1 MRIATLNDPP
11 DRQREN
17 PVRIDGAVRKV
28 LFLDRV
34 ESPVIPGDQWFVFRI
49 SEAEMGCGSDGRC
62 GPGGVPPGSSK
73 STRLIHGR
81 SNTANWEY
89 NHHAIPPI
97 TASTTFRLSS
107 VSRGQKGF
115 MAFGNPEM
123 ADSPTYIYDR
133 LDEPTTSML
142 EEVMADG
149 EGGECAVA
157 FACGMAA
164 ISTTILACC
173 GAGEHIVAHP
183 VMYGCTYSLLTN
195 QLPRFGISTSFADAR
210 DVAAVRAAIGNATR
224 LIYVETPANP
234 TLECIDLR
242 NLAEL
247 VAEINSE
254 RDEAARIRIV
264 VDNTFQ
270 TLWGQRPLEHGAD
283 IVVASLTKNVG
294 GFGVDMGGIAVIP
307 KSLCARL
314 KGLRK
319 DFGGVLPPRAAWDFI
334 VYGLPT
340 LPVRLARQV
349 RSSQTVAEYLE
360 SHPMVAKVAY
370 PGLASF
376 EFAEIARRQMVTPE
390 GDFCPGHMIYF
401 EMDGTPAEAARRR
414 ENFINHLAEHSY
426 SITLAVSLGMTKTL
440 IEAPGL
446 MTHSSFDPETQMKLG
461 IHPGGIRLAVGLED
475 VADIIGD
482 LTAAF
487 EHCD

>member
-1 MRIATLNDPP
+1 
-11 DRQREN
+11 
-17 PVRIDGAVRKV
+17 
-28 LFLDRV
+28 
-34 ESPVIPGDQWFVFRI
+34 
-49 SEAEMGCGSDGRC
+49 MGCGSDDKC
-62 GPGGVPPGSSK
+62 GAVGGGVPGGSSK

-81 SNTANWEY
+81 SNSAMWEY
-89 NHHAIPPI
+89 SHHAIPPI

-115 MAFGNPEM
+115 MAFGNPE
-123 ADSPTYIYDR
+123 DPGIEGPTYIYDR

-164 ISTTILACC
+164 ISSTLMACC
-173 GAGEHIVAHP
+173 GSGDHIVAHP
-183 VMYGCTYSLLTN
+183 VMYGCTYSLVTN
-195 QLPRFGISTSFADAR
+195 QLPRFGILTSFADAR
-210 DVAAVRAAIGNATR
+210 DMVAVKSAINDSTR
-224 LIYVETPANP
+224 VIYVETPANP
-234 TLECIDLR
+234 TLECIDLH

-247 VAEINSE
+247 TAVINAG
-254 RDEAARIRIV
+254 RDEASRIRII

-283 IVVASLTKNVG
+283 IVVASMTKNVG
-294 GFGVDMGGIAVIP
+294 GFGVDMGGISVIP

-319 DFGGVLPPRAAWDFI
+319 DFGGVLPPRAAWDFL

-340 LPVRLARQV
+340 LPIRLAKQAA
-349 RSSQTVAEYLE
+349 SSQSVAEYLE
-360 SHPMVAKVAY
+360 AHPMVGKVTY

-390 GDFCPGHMIYF
+390 GTFCPGHMIYF
-401 EMDGTPAEAARRR
+401 EIAGSPALAADRR
-414 ENFINHLAEHSY
+414 ERFMNYIADHSY

-446 MTHSSFDPETQMKLG
+446 MTHSSFDPDTQMKLG
-461 IHPGGIRLAVGLED
+461 IHPGGIRLAIGLED
-475 VADIIGD
+475 VSDIIADI
-482 LTAAF
+482 TEAF
-487 EHCD
+487 EHCS